1 MREIVESVFDLGDGF
16 GGYFYPSKEFFVNN
30 RSRFSFVLVAML
42 LWLGFSVTGGEVD
55 RSLSDSR
62 LATLDRL
69 MQAALSANPEISLND
84 LLKATSSTFLAT
96 EKCLQATSRPPLI
109 LEPEPEMSRRHWRS
123 PAV

>member
-84 LLKATSSTFLAT
+84 LLKATSATLSPTLAQT
-96 EKCLQATSRPPLI
+96 QSSAFIQTK
-109 LEPEPEMSRRHWRS
+109 
-123 PAV
+123 